1 MPIFKK
7 LLHILSEAK
16 EMRKIHPLLIA
27 AKKGD
32 VATAKKLLDSGADV
46 NMKSGQDGVTP
57 LMTAAALGR
66 LEMVELLLQYKPDLN
81 LTHRELPHCGNP
93 GGVFK
98 AIDYAVYHHH
108 TDVAAVLRR
117 AAEQS

>member
-1 MPIFKK
+1 M
-7 LLHILSEAK
+7 A
-16 EMRKIHPLLIA
+16 RIHPLLVA

-57 LMTAAALGR
+57 LMVAAALGR

-81 LTHRELPHCGNP
+81 LTHRELPHCGHP

-98 AIDYAVYHHH
+98 AVDYAAYHYR
-108 TDVAAVLRR
+108 TAVEAVLRR
-117 AAEQS
+117 VATQS